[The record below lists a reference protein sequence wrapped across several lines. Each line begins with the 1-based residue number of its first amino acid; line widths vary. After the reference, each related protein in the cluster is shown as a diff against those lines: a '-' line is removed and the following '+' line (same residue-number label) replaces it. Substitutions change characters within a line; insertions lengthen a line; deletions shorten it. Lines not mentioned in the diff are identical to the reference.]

1 VSAHLYRVL
10 FWVGAI
16 ALVIVLFSLLQG
28 ILLPFAASFVI
39 AYLLGPLVN
48 RLEQR
53 GVRRSLAS
61 LAVLLGFLL
70 AVSLVLVLLVPLVE
84 GQVARLIGRL
94 PSLVQLLQGEVGRW
108 IEALQ
113 KHLPQPEIAKLR
125 DLVGSWM
132 GGLVGWVVALFQR
145 MITGGFAILNI
156 LSLVVV
162 TPVVTFF
169 LLRDWPRIVAQIDS
183 LVPRNAVATV
193 REQARIV
200 DDTLAG
206 FVHGQAVVCLIL
218 ASFYA
223 VALSAA
229 GLESALVLG
238 LLIGVLAIVPVVG
251 VAIGFALSVALAAL
265 QFGTWTAVIVV
276 VGIFLFGQTVE
287 ANILTPKLVGD
298 RIHLHPVWVIFA
310 LLAGGHLFGFTG
322 VLLSVPAAAVIGV
335 LVRFA
340 LDRYR
345 GSPLYD
351 PRAGEKSSEAV
362 RRIAPFE

>member
-1 VSAHLYRVL
+1 VSARAYRVL

-16 ALVIVLFSLLQG
+16 ALVLVLFSLLEG
-28 ILLPFAASFVI
+28 ILMPFAASFVI
-39 AYLLGPLVN
+39 AYLLGPLVD
-48 RLEQR
+48 RLAAR

-61 LAVLLGFLL
+61 LAVLFVFLF
-70 AVSLVLVLLVPLVE
+70 AGSVVLVLLVPLVE
-84 GQVARLIGRL
+84 GQIVRLIGRL
-94 PSLVQLLQGEVGRW
+94 PSLVAVLQGEFGKWMEV
-108 IEALQ
+108 LQ

-125 DLVGSWM
+125 DIVGSWM
-132 GGLVGWVVALFQR
+132 GGVVGWIAGLFQR

-162 TPVVTFF
+162 TPVVAFF
-169 LLRDWPRIVAQIDS
+169 LLRDWPRIIAQIDS
-183 LVPRNAVATV
+183 LVPRNALQTV
-193 REQARIV
+193 REQARII

-223 VALSAA
+223 AALSVA

-265 QFGTWTAVIVV
+265 QFGTWTAVFVV
-276 VGIFLFGQTVE
+276 VGIFLFGQAVE

-310 LLAGGHLFGFTG
+310 LLAGGQLFGFTG
-322 VLLSVPAAAVIGV
+322 VLISVPAAAVIGV

-340 LDRYR
+340 LERYR
-345 GSPLYD
+345 GSVLYD
-351 PRAGEKSSEAV
+351 PRSGEKGSETV